1 MYKFIYKH
9 VQFSSYFCNTTT
21 CCNIY
26 LYKNLFV
33 YLYIYI
39 YSYKFNILK

>member
-1 MYKFIYKH
+1 M
-9 VQFSSYFCNTTT
+9 QFSSYFCYLTT
-21 CCNIY
+21 CCRIY

-39 YSYKFNILK
+39 YSYKFNTFK